1 LSRADPPGF
10 VLPVSTALGFVIPAI
25 CALLYVVAA
34 MMLKRAGALGVGP
47 WRIGFIA
54 NWVMLFVYLPW
65 GLMQP
70 GADGPMPTAYWQ
82 PALNALL
89 FLIGQTFTFLALK
102 EGDVS
107 VTAPVM
113 GTKVLL
119 VALFTLVLRAGSV
132 STQWWVAA
140 GLSTA
145 AVGLL
150 HFGEPHAGRM
160 KVGRTVVLT
169 GLSALAFSLND
180 VLLQKWAAPWGSGRY
195 VTLMFVFTAIYTFSF
210 VPFFRAPLRALDR
223 RAWGWAGAGA
233 VLLAVNNAAI
243 AVAIAVWKSPIAV
256 NILYSLRGLLSVV
269 LVWAV
274 GHWFANEEK
283 HLAPRVFRVRLAGA
297 ALMLAAVVLVLV

>member
-1 LSRADPPGF
+1 LSRAGAPGF
-10 VLPVSTALGFVIPAI
+10 VLPVNPALGFIIPAT

-47 WRIGFIA
+47 WRIGFLA

-70 GADGPMPTAYWQ
+70 GAEGPMPTSYWQ

-89 FLIGQTFTFLALK
+89 FLVGQTFTFLALQK
-102 EGDVS
+102 GDVS

-119 VALFTLVLRAGSV
+119 VALLTLLLRAGGV
-132 STQWWVAA
+132 PTQWWVAA
-140 GLSTA
+140 ALSTA
-145 AVGLL
+145 AVVLL
-150 HFGEPHAGRM
+150 HFGEPHAGRT

-180 VLLQKWAAPWGSGRY
+180 VLLQKWGSAWGSGRY
-195 VTLMFVFTAIYTFSF
+195 VTVMFVFNAIYTFSF
-210 VPFFRAPLRALDR
+210 VPFFRAPLRSLDR
-223 RAWGWAGAGA
+223 RAWLWTGGGA

-243 AVAIAVWKSPIAV
+243 ALAIAVWKSPIAV
-256 NILYSLRGLLSVV
+256 NILYSLRGLFSVV

-274 GHWFANEEK
+274 GHWFANEEQ
-283 HLAPRVFRVRLAGA
+283 HLTPRVFRVRLAGA
-297 ALMLAAVVLVLV
+297 ALMLSAVVLVLL